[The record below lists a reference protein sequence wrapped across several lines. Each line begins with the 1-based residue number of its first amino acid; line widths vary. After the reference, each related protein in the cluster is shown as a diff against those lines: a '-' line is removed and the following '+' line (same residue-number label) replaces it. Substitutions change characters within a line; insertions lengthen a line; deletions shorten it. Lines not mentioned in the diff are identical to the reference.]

1 MIKYW
6 RRAAQGQKMYG
17 NMYISL
23 SKTLNVFNCNVD
35 IKNVADTNLRLL
47 WGANQFVPSVRAV
60 IGTTHLHTSQ
70 RSSRPTHRS
79 PNLWIY
85 SCFRCAT
92 RREGRIKYIQRVCLY
107 SVNGGEFFEKKN
119 MERGER
125 FIED

>member
-1 MIKYW
+1 
-6 RRAAQGQKMYG
+6 MYR

-23 SKTLNVFNCNVD
+23 GKTLDTFKCSVD
-35 IKNVADTNLRLL
+35 IKNVADPNLWVQGR
-47 WGANQFVPSVRAV
+47 ADQFAPSSRAV
-60 IGTTHLHTSQ
+60 IGTTHLHPSK

-79 PNLWIY
+79 PNLSIY

-92 RREGRIKYIQRVCLY
+92 RREGCIKYIQRVCLY